1 MQLDSNPEPL
11 SLYTN
16 TQPFGNRW
24 IRILLP
30 SWKKNYSQN
39 KGIRW
44 TPVEESIK
52 MILKW
57 FCLNFRP
64 KQESGFVLLYIT
76 IPKRKLLL
84 SKGLTKLTC
93 QYDNVVLIGDF
104 SFTVTNKNFGL
115 FMNKFNLK
123 RLTSTKLKWTPG
135 SITWPIYRIFEH
147 NVNFPSKSK
156 TDICIHFLMPVIR
169 HNFRKA

>member
-1 MQLDSNPEPL
+1 M
-11 SLYTN
+11 
-16 TQPFGNRW
+16 
-24 IRILLP
+24 
-30 SWKKNYSQN
+30 
-39 KGIRW
+39 
-44 TPVEESIK
+44 EESIK

-57 FCLNFRP
+57 FCLNFRS
-64 KQESGFVLLYIT
+64 KQESAFVLLYIS
-76 IPKRKLLL
+76 ISKGKVLL

-156 TDICIHFLMPVIR
+156 TDTCIHFLMPVIR

>member
-1 MQLDSNPEPL
+1 MNWDFIIEL
-11 SLYTN
+11 
-16 TQPFGNRW
+16 
-24 IRILLP
+24 
-30 SWKKNYSQN
+30 KKNYSQN

-57 FCLNFRP
+57 FCLNFRS
-64 KQESGFVLLYIT
+64 KQESGFVLLYIS
-76 IPKRKLLL
+76 ISKGKVLL

-104 SFTVTNKNFGL
+104 SFTVTSKNFGL
-115 FMNKFNLK
+115 FMSKFNLK
-123 RLTSTKLKWTPG
+123 RLTSTKLQWTPG

-147 NVNFPSKSK
+147 NVNFLQSLKPSLVV
-156 TDICIHFLMPVIR
+156 TF
-169 HNFRKA
+169 